1 MKFECDSCHAQYMIA
16 DEKVGKRGVKV
27 KCKKCQHVIIVRP
40 AKAADK
46 AADKDRS
53 SGHGSDRGGERDR
66 AAERAAAEEARAA
79 RQQEAPTG
87 DIDDGKTEL
96 SLSARDAAPPPP
108 PPPPADDSTQA
119 GSAPAGLD
127 ALRAAIPDGE
137 PAEDQD
143 PFRAAEHNSFA
154 VGGPTD
160 PSTAAMPPMPP
171 ASDEGPE
178 STGNHRA
185 PAPISMF
192 GDTTQLSAAAAP
204 SEPDGPPSVDRTEV
218 GAPTNMTV
226 PPPPAS
232 PAPSARAAP
241 PPEEDLL
248 SDQLSGAFGAMFDA
262 QAAAAAAASA
272 EGDDHRGPT
281 RVLDANAMAALRKQT
296 AQRSTEQGSTE
307 GTLDDEAGPAGM
319 QHGPPPN
326 EPGEGFVVKPPAGA
340 DDGPAEQV
348 WHVAI
353 DEQDVGPLSV
363 AEVGRHIEG
372 GRVDRESL
380 VWKMGMENWE
390 PAGEV
395 PEIRALFDKVP
406 LPRISVEDER
416 PRTRASAPPPDLDSS
431 VGDEDAPPG
440 KSPFDEQP
448 DDPAWRPHGL
458 TDVYQAANL
467 AEAAAGMGLGGL
479 GASLVPKAS
488 ASSPPMAAQSSA
500 EPEWRPGAASAL
512 ASLVQDE
519 IKRIDSPLPPADDDL
534 RPADDASLNAPI
546 FGGLAGKP
554 ELDAGPE
561 ITDPMA
567 ARPPLATRSSYEPP
581 PVAPSFPPQPG
592 FHTRPPAES
601 GKKLSPLVIGG
612 IAGGGGLFL
621 AIAVLVV
628 VVATRG
634 GDEPKKVVGPDGKTY
649 VMVDGTLVPIAGADK
664 AADKPAGT
672 TERKAETKPDDKA
685 APVAPKDGAPL
696 PADADKAAVVAAA
709 DKPAASG
716 DAAGPSAAAAAAED
730 ADKPAEDKPQPKKAV
745 TASKKPDKADKP
757 EKAQKPPAA
766 VADSKPP
773 TRGCDPVLDFDCKP
787 GGTATKRPPQDD
799 SALPDTPSKAEVL
812 VVVKSAL
819 PKVAA
824 CGKKTGQT
832 GMISMGWTVAPNG
845 KVSTASPKDKFAGT
859 PTGSCVTD
867 VVKALKFPASK
878 KGIPVTFPMKL
889 N

>member
-40 AKAADK
+40 AKAADRAAEK
-46 AADKDRS
+46 ERAADKPADKP
-53 SGHGSDRGGERDR
+53 SDKEKAAR
-66 AAERAAAEEARAA
+66 AVDSDEARS
-79 RQQEAPTG
+79 G
-87 DIDDGKTEL
+87 DLDDGRTEL
-96 SLSARDAAPPPP
+96 SVRAPEPPPP

-119 GSAPAGLD
+119 GAAPDGLE
-127 ALRAAIPDGE
+127 ALRGAISDGE
-137 PAEDQD
+137 PAGEQD
-143 PFRAAEHNSFA
+143 PFLAGEHNSFA

-160 PSTAAMPPMPP
+160 PARAAMPPVPGG
-171 ASDEGPE
+171 SNEEPE
-178 STGNHRA
+178 ATGNHRA

-192 GDTTQLSAAAAP
+192 GDTTQLSSKAEP
-204 SEPDGPPSVDRTEV
+204 SDGDGERSADRTEV
-218 GAPTNMTV
+218 GAPPQMTV
-226 PPPPAS
+226 PPPQAGPE
-232 PAPSARAAP
+232 RAADVAP

-262 QAAAAAAASA
+262 QAAAAAAAA
-272 EGDDHRGPT
+272 AAGEGNDHRGPT

-296 AQRSTEQGSTE
+296 AQRSNEDM
-307 GTLDDEAGPAGM
+307 LDDEAAGPAGL
-319 QHGPPPN
+319 QHGPPPDQ
-326 EPGEGFVVKPPAGA
+326 PGDGFVVKPPAGA

-380 VWKMGMENWE
+380 VWKMGMDNWE

-395 PEIRALFDKVP
+395 SEIRALFDKVP
-406 LPRISVEDER
+406 LPRIGVEDER
-416 PRTRASAPPPDLDSS
+416 PRTRASVPPEL
-431 VGDEDAPPG
+431 GDGPSEPG
-440 KSPFDEQP
+440 RSPFDERP

-467 AEAAAGMGLGGL
+467 AEAAAGMGLGAL
-479 GASLVPKAS
+479 GASLVPKGS
-488 ASSPPMAAQSSA
+488 SSSPPLAAQSQA

-512 ASLVQDE
+512 ASLAQDE
-519 IKRIDSPLPPADDDL
+519 IKRMDSPLPPADDDL
-534 RPADDASLNAPI
+534 RPADDASLNAPT
-546 FGGLAGKP
+546 FGGLAGKA

-567 ARPPLATRSSYEPP
+567 ARPPMATRSAYEPP

-592 FHTRPPAES
+592 FQTRPPAEPS
-601 GKKLSPLVIGG
+601 KKLSPLVIGG

-634 GDEPKKVVGPDGKTY
+634 GDEPKKVIGPDGKSY
-649 VMVDGTLVPIAGADK
+649 VMVDGTLVPIGGTDAKPEPKAEAGA
-664 AADKPAGT
+664 AT
-672 TERKAETKPDDKA
+672 NPDPKT
-685 APVAPKDGAPL
+685 APEAPKD
-696 PADADKAAVVAAA
+696 PATPAGAAA
-709 DKPAASG
+709 DKPTATDPA
-716 DAAGPSAAAAAAED
+716 AAGSEAAPTPAPAPALAEAAAD
-730 ADKPAEDKPQPKKAV
+730 NPEDKVPPKKAV
-745 TASKKPDKADKP
+745 QPVKKPAEKP
-757 EKAQKPPAA
+757 DRGTKPPPPPVDA
-766 VADSKPP
+766 KPP
-773 TRGCDPVLDFDCKP
+773 GKGCDPVLDFDCKA
-787 GGTATKRPPQDD
+787 GGTATKRPAQDD
-799 SALPDTPSKAEVL
+799 SALPDTPSKTDVL
-812 VVVKSAL
+812 LVVKSAL

-832 GMISMGWTVAPNG
+832 GMISMGWSIAPNG
-845 KVSTASPKDKFAGT
+845 KVTTASPKDKFAGT
-859 PTGSCVTD
+859 PTGSCVIE
-867 VVKALKFPASK
+867 VVKALRFPASK